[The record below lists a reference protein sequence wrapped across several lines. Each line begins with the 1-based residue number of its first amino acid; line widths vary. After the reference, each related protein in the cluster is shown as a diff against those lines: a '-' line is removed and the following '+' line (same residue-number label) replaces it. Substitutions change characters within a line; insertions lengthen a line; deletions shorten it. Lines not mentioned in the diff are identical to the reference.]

1 MSVFTRALWVAA
13 AVTLFACGGTTSTPD
28 ASTPVSACGG
38 EGAGCG
44 NGQLCRGNA
53 CTGCV
58 DETDDAACKRA
69 WGARTFCISGACVV
83 ASCRVDADCSRGLKC
98 TSDNACAAITCS
110 APAPMNGTAN
120 GKATAT
126 VGAGGT
132 ANYGCNAGFALM
144 GAAPVCGNDGMLAGA
159 APTCAAVT
167 CRVTSPTNGTLNGG
181 TAMVTL
187 AYNATATWA
196 CNAGFTLVGTAPRC
210 DGTGQLSGPAP
221 TCAAI
226 TCNASAPMNG
236 TLNGGTTA
244 VTLAFNA
251 TATWACNAGYVLAG
265 TAPTCTGQ
273 NMLSGAAPTCALTA
287 CNDAVDG
294 DGDGF
299 VGFPTDPGCS
309 GISDND
315 ESDDCPSG
323 PNCPACAN
331 GLDDDGDTKVDF
343 PDDVA
348 CVSASGTSELAA
360 CTSADAVA
368 TFTTNLTAVP
378 FAGTADDVDL
388 SCGGNGRDVVYRFF
402 VAAPLASLSADTA
415 GSASPAAVAFRAPT
429 CSATD
434 LVCATGNLGAN
445 ARATLTTVAVGEY
458 FIVVDD
464 LATPSATTFNLNV
477 VGIYPAAARCN
488 PASTILRCADGFAC
502 AGAAG
507 AETCVVAACNDTVD
521 ADGDGHPGY
530 PTDPGCTSVSDN
542 DESDVCP
549 NGPGCPLCSDGVD
562 NDGDGQLDYPADT
575 SCTSAAGTSEN

>member
-69 WGARTFCISGACVV
+69 WGARTLCLAGACQV

-120 GKATAT
+120 GKTMAT

-132 ANYGCNAGFALM
+132 ATYGCNAGFALM
-144 GAAPVCGNDGMLAGA
+144 GTAPVCGNDGALAGET
-159 APTCAAVT
+159 PTCAAVT
-167 CRVTSPTNGTLNGG
+167 CRVSSPTNGTLNGG

-196 CNAGFTLVGTAPRC
+196 CNAGFTLV
-210 DGTGQLSGPAP
+210 
-221 TCAAI
+221 
-226 TCNASAPMNG
+226 
-236 TLNGGTTA
+236 
-244 VTLAFNA
+244 
-251 TATWACNAGYVLAG
+251 G

-309 GISDND
+309 SVSDND

-331 GLDDDGDTKVDF
+331 GLDDDGDTKIDF

-368 TFTTNLTAVP
+368 TFTTNLAAVS

-434 LVCATGNLGAN
+434 LACATGNLGAN
-445 ARATLTTVAVGEY
+445 ARATLTAVAVGEY

-488 PASTILRCADGFAC
+488 PASTILRCADGSAC

-542 DESDVCP
+542 DETDACP
-549 NGPGCPLCSDGVD
+549 SGPGCPACGDNLD
-562 NDGDGQLDYPADT
+562 NDSDGQLDYPADT